1 LKKAPKH
8 RSAQTHVLTLNE
20 QGVPP
25 LNRKLFRADQLKSQP
40 SWLFLKQLSLGASLL
55 ALSWLFTTL
64 PAQAQRLQ
72 QWRFD
77 GRQNQLE
84 FTTDAGVQPRA
95 QLITNPTRLV
105 IDLPGISF
113 GRKQQIEPVSN
124 SPGIQSLRVGQ
135 FDRQTTRIVVELTPG
150 YTIDPMQVQFEGVSP
165 RQWRVKIPRPYLGQP
180 LELPST
186 TPPPGS
192 TGSSTARSQ
201 ILNVR
206 VTGDGF
212 FLKTS
217 GSQPQPQVTR
227 SRDRR
232 QVQIDFPGT
241 SISPSASPRDIVV
254 NQKGV
259 SRAFLTQMQGVPPIA
274 RLTLSVDPNSPDWQA
289 SYSSLGGVI
298 VIPALPDSP
307 GTRPRDEDREPRVN
321 QRLATIQGV
330 ELEGDR
336 LVIRANQPISY
347 TSTWDRATG
356 AFRIILPAAQLDR
369 NVGGPRLTA
378 NSPLLQVKLR
388 QDNPQTASVLVTPA
402 AGVQVGELNQVT
414 AQSVVLSLR
423 RAGSPPIPGSPGSV
437 IPVPPPSRPIG
448 SPPLPR
454 IPAGRQ
460 VVVIDPGHG
469 GPDPGAVGI
478 GNIYEKEIVLD
489 VARQVAANLEQQG
502 IAVVMTRQADVDLD
516 LQPRVDIAEQVNA
529 TVFVSI
535 HANAISMS
543 RPDING
549 LETYYFDSG
558 ISLAQSIHQGVLE
571 TTGTRDRGVR
581 KARFFVLRQ
590 TSMPSVLVETGFV
603 TGSEDVANFNN
614 PTYRSRLAQGIALG
628 IARYLRGG

>member
-1 LKKAPKH
+1 MNRKRFQAD
-8 RSAQTHVLTLNE
+8 SLTL
-20 QGVPP
+20 
-25 LNRKLFRADQLKSQP
+25 QP
-40 SWLFLKQLSLGASLL
+40 SWLFLKQVSLGASLL
-55 ALSWLFTTL
+55 ALSWLFTAL
-64 PAQAQRLQ
+64 PAEAQRLQ

-95 QLITNPTRLV
+95 QLITSPTRLV
-105 IDLPGISF
+105 IDLPGIAF

-124 SPGIQSLRVGQ
+124 SPGIQSFRVGQ
-135 FDRQTTRIVVELTPG
+135 FDRQTTRIVLELAPG
-150 YTIDPMQVQFEGVSP
+150 YTIDPMQVQFEGLSP

-180 LELPST
+180 IEMPPAAPPSNL
-186 TPPPGS
+186 PGS
-192 TGSSTARSQ
+192 TTARTQ
-201 ILNVR
+201 ILGVR
-206 VTGDGF
+206 VTGDGL

-217 GSQPQPQVTR
+217 GTQPQPQVTR

-241 SISPSASPRDIVV
+241 SISPSASPRDLVV

-259 SRAFLTQMQGVPPIA
+259 SRAFLTQVQGIPPIA
-274 RLTLSVDPNSPDWQA
+274 RLTLSVDPNAPDWQA
-289 SYSSLGGVI
+289 SYSNLGGGVI

-307 GTRPRDEDREPRVN
+307 GTRPREEDREPQVN

-369 NVGGPRLTA
+369 NVRGPRLTA

-402 AGVQVGELNQVT
+402 SGTQVGELNQVT
-414 AQSVVLSLR
+414 AQSVVLTLR
-423 RAGSPPIPGSPGSV
+423 RAGSSFPPPTTPGAV
-437 IPVPPPSRPIG
+437 IPVPPPSRLPG
-448 SPPLPR
+448 PTPLPR

-478 GNIYEKEIVLD
+478 GNIFEKEIVLD

-529 TVFVSI
+529 SVFVSI

-558 ISLAQSIHQGVLE
+558 LSLAQSIHQAVLE

-581 KARFFVLRQ
+581 KARFFVLRR

-614 PTYRSRLAQGIALG
+614 PAYRSRLAQGIALG